1 MNLAVIGFGNAG
13 GKIADRLLA
22 FERETGRSLS
32 AFAMAVNAAAIDL
45 EKLEEI
51 PEAKRL
57 LIGQTH
63 EQVKGR
69 GAGADPELGAEVTRQ
84 DLNEIERALDGVPLH
99 AVDGFLVVAGLGGG
113 TGSGGA
119 PVLAERLRETYEE
132 PVYGLGVMPGSA
144 EGGRAS
150 LNAARSLQSF
160 TNATDNLMLFDN
172 DAWRSTD
179 DSIEGGYQR
188 TNQELARRFVTLLA
202 AGEIDGSQ
210 VSESAMDSSDIRRT
224 LSTGGVST
232 IAYSE
237 ATVERETRKSQG
249 LLGRLST
256 NGHDEQESENSDL
269 PMKIHGL
276 VRKAVQSRLTC
287 PADVSSAERALI
299 VISGPPREFSQKG
312 IQRARQWLEQETQS
326 VEVLAGD
333 DPRQDADHLSACV
346 LLSNVTDVPRVDQLQ
361 EQAVGA
367 QDSIDDQA
375 ATREDEIDELITDDQ
390 NRLDP
395 V

>member
-1 MNLAVIGFGNAG
+1 
-13 GKIADRLLA
+13 
-22 FERETGRSLS
+22 
-32 AFAMAVNAAAIDL
+32 
-45 EKLEEI
+45 
-51 PEAKRL
+51 
-57 LIGQTH
+57 
-63 EQVKGR
+63 
-69 GAGADPELGAEVTRQ
+69 
-84 DLNEIERALDGVPLH
+84 
-99 AVDGFLVVAGLGGG
+99 
-113 TGSGGA
+113 
-119 PVLAERLRETYEE
+119 
-132 PVYGLGVMPGSA
+132 MPGSA

-237 ATVERETRKSQG
+237 AAVEQETRKSQG

-256 NGHDEQESENSDL
+256 NGHDEESENSDL

-287 PADVSSAERALI
+287 PADVSL
-299 VISGPPREFSQKG
+299 G
-312 IQRARQWLEQETQS
+312 RARAHRHLRSTSRVLPEGDPARPPVARTGDPVRRGPGRRRPPPGRRPPLGLRAPLERHQ
-326 VEVLAGD
+326 
-333 DPRQDADHLSACV
+333 R
-346 LLSNVTDVPRVDQLQ
+346 PRVDRLQ

-375 ATREDEIDELITDDQ
+375 ATREDEIDDLITDDQ
-390 NRLDP
+390 NRIDP

>member
-22 FERETGRSLS
+22 FERNSGRSLS
-32 AFAMAVNAAAIDL
+32 AFSLAVNAAAIDL

-51 PEAKRL
+51 PRHNRL

-63 EQVKGR
+63 ERVKGR
-69 GAGADPELGAEVTRQ
+69 GAGADPELGAEVTRR
-84 DLNEIERALDGVPLH
+84 NISEIERALDGVPLH
-99 AVDGFLVVAGLGGG
+99 TVDGFLIVAGLGGG

-119 PVLAERLRETYEE
+119 PVLAERLGETYEE
-132 PVYGLGVMPGSA
+132 PIYGLAVMPGA
-144 EGGRAS
+144 REGGRAS

-160 TNATDNLMLFDN
+160 TTATDNLLVFDN
-172 DAWRSTD
+172 DAWRQTD
-179 DSIEGGYQR
+179 DSIEGGYRR
-188 TNQELARRFVTLLA
+188 TNEELARRFVTLLA

-210 VSESAMDSSDIRRT
+210 VSETAMDSSDIRRT

-237 ATVERETRKSQG
+237 ATVEQSTRNQQG

-256 NGHDEQESENSDL
+256 NGHDADNGNGDL
-269 PMKIHGL
+269 SMKIHGL

-312 IQRARQWLEQETQS
+312 LQRARQWLERETQT

-333 DPRQDADHLSACV
+333 DPRRDADTLSACV
-346 LLSNVTDVPRVDQLQ
+346 LLSNVTDVPRVDRLQ

-367 QDSIDDQA
+367 QDSIEDQA
-375 ATREDEIDELITDDQ
+375 ASREQEIDDLITDEDNQ
-390 NRLDP
+390 IDP

>member
-1 MNLAVIGFGNAG
+1 
-13 GKIADRLLA
+13 
-22 FERETGRSLS
+22 
-32 AFAMAVNAAAIDL
+32 
-45 EKLEEI
+45 
-51 PEAKRL
+51 
-57 LIGQTH
+57 
-63 EQVKGR
+63 
-69 GAGADPELGAEVTRQ
+69 
-84 DLNEIERALDGVPLH
+84 
-99 AVDGFLVVAGLGGG
+99 
-113 TGSGGA
+113 
-119 PVLAERLRETYEE
+119 
-132 PVYGLGVMPGSA
+132 
-144 EGGRAS
+144 
-150 LNAARSLQSF
+150 
-160 TNATDNLMLFDN
+160 MLFDN

-237 ATVERETRKSQG
+237 AAVEQETRKSQG

-256 NGHDEQESENSDL
+256 NGHDEESENSDL

-333 DPRQDADHLSACV
+333 DPAGTPTTSRPACSSRTSPTSPRRPAPGASGRCPRLHRRPGGDPRGRNRRPDHRR
-346 LLSNVTDVPRVDQLQ
+346 P
-361 EQAVGA
+361 E
-367 QDSIDDQA
+367 
-375 ATREDEIDELITDDQ
+375 
-390 NRLDP
+390 P
-395 V
+395 H

>member
-22 FERETGRSLS
+22 FERESGRSLS
-32 AFAMAVNAAAIDL
+32 AFALAVNAAAIDL

-51 PEAKRL
+51 PERNRL
-57 LIGQTH
+57 LVGQTH

-84 DLNEIERALDGVPLH
+84 NINEIERALDGVPLH

-119 PVLAERLRETYEE
+119 PVLTDRLRETYEE
-132 PVYGLGVMPGSA
+132 PVFGLGVMPGSA

-172 DAWRSTD
+172 DAWRQTD
-179 DSIEGGYQR
+179 DSIEGGYKR
-188 TNQELARRFVTLLA
+188 TNEELARRFVTLLA

-210 VSESAMDSSDIRRT
+210 VSETAMDSSDIRRT

-237 ATVERETRKSQG
+237 ATVEKETRKQQG
-249 LLGRLST
+249 LLGSLST
-256 NGHDEQESENSDL
+256 NGHDKGSENADL

-312 IQRARQWLEQETQS
+312 LQRARQWLEQETQT

-333 DPRQDADHLSACV
+333 DPRRDSDTLSACV
-346 LLSNVTDVPRVDQLQ
+346 LLSNVTDVPRVDRLQ

-375 ATREDEIDELITDDQ
+375 ATREDEIDELITDEQ
-390 NRLDP
+390 NRIDP